1 MTFIACNFFTC
12 RSGCRPP
19 KSGAFFVLL
28 LLAAGLLLPAQA
40 QVKLVGAARK
50 LDENRYR
57 LTRELPS
64 TAGAVWAES
73 TIDLND
79 AFEINFDVFLGC
91 GNNNADG
98 VAFVLQQKGTKTV
111 GQIGSGIGYKGISP
125 SLVIEFDNYLN
136 EFESFFPSAETH
148 VAIVKNGDNDHLTGN
163 TLAGPVVMSPQKAG
177 SKRQCKYHKVKVSW
191 EPASQTIEVYV
202 DEVLTLS
209 WAGDLVNS
217 VFNGKPDVYWGFT
230 AATSKTR
237 INAQG
242 VLLKFKP
249 LTVNLAATSPKCAGS
264 GKEGTITAKVKG
276 GIGKYTY
283 KWSNGATA
291 KNLNNL
297 PAGSYTLTVTDNW
310 GNKATESVVVKE
322 PAPLQITDVVKIGAN
337 ELYNWKGSATGG
349 TPPYN
354 FRKGYAILSGSVVNT
369 ITETGFQNHSSQAKK
384 IYENESAETVQAAI
398 NSASAQNPVAVTGFI
413 TATDA
418 NGCSIT
424 QYLPFT
430 FRKYPLPQPPEPVAS
445 IAALKIDTDSLLQQP
460 PTPDAPPAVPDIA
473 ANAATTQPPATS
485 TDLDNVKLVY
495 TERNVPATLNN
506 RAVKTGK
513 RIVIN
518 SETVN
523 LSVWDDEYDDGDTI
537 SIYYNGEWLLREYR
551 LKTKPY
557 HITIQVDRNADNY
570 LILYAHNEG
579 KRPPNTA
586 AVTIDDGKNTRR
598 VALSSGLNYCDA
610 LNFKFKKE

>member
-1 MTFIACNFFTC
+1 MTFFAFNHFFFHLKLLL
-12 RSGCRPP
+12 P
-19 KSGAFFVLL
+19 KYSIFFVLF
-28 LLAAGLLLPAQA
+28 LLAAGILLPAQA

-57 LTRELPS
+57 LTRELPA
-64 TAGAVWAES
+64 TAGAAWAES

-98 VAFVLQQKGTKTV
+98 VAFVLQQKGTKAV

-136 EFESFFPSAETH
+136 EFESFFPSTETH

-177 SKRQCKYHKVKVSW
+177 SKRQCKYHKVRVSW

-202 DEVLTLS
+202 DDAYTLS
-209 WAGDLVNS
+209 WTGDLVNT

-242 VLLKFKP
+242 VLLRFKP
-249 LTVNLAATSPKCAGS
+249 LTINLAATSPKCAGG
-264 GKEGTITAKVKG
+264 GKEGAVSAKVKG

-283 KWSNGATA
+283 KWSNGATT
-291 KNLNNL
+291 KTVNNL
-297 PAGSYTLTVTDNW
+297 PTGTYTLTVTDNW
-310 GNKATESVVVKE
+310 GNKATESVSVSS
-322 PAPLQITDVVKIGAN
+322 PAALQITDIIKIGVN
-337 ELYNWKGSATGG
+337 ELYNFKCSATGG
-349 TPPYN
+349 TPPYS
-354 FRKGYAILSGSVVNT
+354 FRKGYAILSGSVVNSLT
-369 ITETGFQNHSSQAKK
+369 DSEFQNYSSQAKK
-384 IYENESAETVQAAI
+384 IYEEDGAEAVQTVL
-398 NSASAQNPVAVTGFI
+398 NSATTQNPIAVAGFI

-418 NGCSIT
+418 NGCSVT

-430 FRKYPLPQPPEPVAS
+430 MRKYPLPEPPEQITS
-445 IAALKIDTDSLLQQP
+445 IAVLKIDADSSLQQP
-460 PTPDAPPAVPDIA
+460 RQQPDEPALPNLTASSD
-473 ANAATTQPPATS
+473 TTQTPHT
-485 TDLDNVKLVY
+485 TNNLDNVKLVY

-506 RAVKTGK
+506 RTVKTGK
-513 RIVIN
+513 RMVIN

-586 AVTIDDGKNTRR
+586 ALTIDDGKSSRR

>member
-1 MTFIACNFFTC
+1 MTSVACNFLFC
-12 RSGCRPP
+12 HLSRVLQNSGN
-19 KSGAFFVLL
+19 FLVLT
-28 LLAAGLLLPAQA
+28 LLAAGILLPAQA

-57 LTRELPS
+57 LTRELPA
-64 TAGAVWAES
+64 TAGAAWAEN

-79 AFEINFDVFLGC
+79 PFEINFDVFLGC

-136 EFESFFPSAETH
+136 EFESFFPSTETH
-148 VAIVKNGDNDHLTGN
+148 VAIVKNGDNDHLSGN

-177 SKRQCKYHKVKVSW
+177 SSRQCKYHKVKVSW
-191 EPASQTIEVYV
+191 EPASQTIDVYV
-202 DEVLTLS
+202 DEVFTLS
-209 WAGDLVNS
+209 WTGDMVNT

-242 VLLKFKP
+242 VLLRFKP
-249 LTVNLAATSPKCAGS
+249 LNLNLSASSPNCAG
-264 GKEGTITAKVKG
+264 GNKEGAITTKVNG
-276 GIGKYTY
+276 GIGKYNY
-283 KWSNGATA
+283 KWSNGATT

-297 PAGSYTLTVTDNW
+297 PTGTYTLTVTDNW
-310 GNKATESVVVKE
+310 GNKATETVSVSA
-322 PAPLQITDVVKIGAN
+322 PAELQITDIIKIGVN
-337 ELYNWKGSATGG
+337 ELYNFKCSATGG
-349 TPPYN
+349 TPPYS
-354 FRKGYAILSGSVVNT
+354 FRKGYAILNGEPAQQVSALDFKKYDNNAKLVYEQDGTAILDAYINNAT
-369 ITETGFQNHSSQAKK
+369 I
-384 IYENESAETVQAAI
+384 
-398 NSASAQNPVAVTGFI
+398 QNPVAIVGFI
-413 TATDA
+413 TASDA
-418 NGCSIT
+418 NGCTTT
-424 QYLPFT
+424 QFMPFDL
-430 FRKYPLPQPPEPVAS
+430 RKYPLPLPPEPVAS
-445 IAALKIDTDSLLQQP
+445 IAALKIDSDNLQEQP
-460 PTPDAPPAVPDIA
+460 RLQPDEPALPNLA
-473 ANAATTQPPATS
+473 ASSDTTQIPHT
-485 TDLDNVKLVY
+485 TNNLDNVKLVY

-506 RAVKTGK
+506 RTVKTGK
-513 RIVIN
+513 RMVIN

-557 HITIQVDRNADNY
+557 HITIKVDRNADNY

-579 KRPPNTA
+579 ERPPNTA
-586 AVTIDDGKNTRR
+586 ALTIDDGKSSRR